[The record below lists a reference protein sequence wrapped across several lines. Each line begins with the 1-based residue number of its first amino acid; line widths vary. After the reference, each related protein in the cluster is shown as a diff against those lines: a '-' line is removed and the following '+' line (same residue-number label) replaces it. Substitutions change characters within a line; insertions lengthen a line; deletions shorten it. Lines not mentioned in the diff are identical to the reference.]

1 MQVVWGKNARLT
13 YLDELD
19 YIFKKWNYK
28 EVKNFVNLVT
38 DFIKNLEFGVIQ
50 GKISFKQN
58 LRSFVISKQTTVYF
72 DVNNKENRI
81 EILLFWNNKKNPQKL
96 KDLLRNRH

>member
-38 DFIKNLEFGVIQ
+38 DFIKNLESGVIQ

>member
-19 YIFKKWNYK
+19 YIFKKWNHK
-28 EVKNFVNLVT
+28 EVKSFVNLVT
-38 DFIKNLEFGVIQ
+38 GFIKNLESGVIQ
-50 GKISFKQN
+50 GKISFKHN

-81 EILLFWNNKKNPQKL
+81 ELLLFWNNKKNPKKL
-96 KDLLRNRH
+96 KTILIRSR